1 MSSPETAPSAEPSV
15 PGPYESL
22 HDISC
27 PVAVLLGHRSI
38 TVRECLELRPNSV
51 LALRRPVGA
60 DLEIRVN
67 GVLVAHGEVVIVEE
81 STSIKV
87 TTFDLSDE
95 RGG

>member
-1 MSSPETAPSAEPSV
+1 MPSTETAPSAEPSV
-15 PGPYESL
+15 HGPYESM
-22 HDISC
+22 HDLSC
-27 PVAVLLGHRSI
+27 PVTVVLGHRSV

-51 LALRRPVGA
+51 LALRQPVGA

-87 TTFDLSDE
+87 TTFDVSDE